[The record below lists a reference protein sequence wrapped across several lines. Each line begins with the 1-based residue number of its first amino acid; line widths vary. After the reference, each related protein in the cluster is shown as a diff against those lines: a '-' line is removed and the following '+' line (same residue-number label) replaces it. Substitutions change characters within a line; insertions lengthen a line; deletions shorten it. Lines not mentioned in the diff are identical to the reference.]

1 MQTLFDKK
9 AFMQLLTELEQM
21 RKLHQVKKKYY
32 LFNTQYYG
40 KPASSEEQYEWYE
53 KVEMR
58 TTQTLK
64 FVNLARLLQII
75 RYDPV

>member
-1 MQTLFDKK
+1 MRVLFDKK
-9 AFMQLLTELEQM
+9 AFLQLLTELEQM

-32 LFNTQYYG
+32 LFTLQYFG
-40 KPASSEEQYEWYE
+40 KSPSTDEWYQ

-64 FVNLARLLQII
+64 FVNLARLL
-75 RYDPV
+75 